1 MTQKAEDSLDIR
13 KGVWDSPFVPEDD
26 EGSADDLASFG
37 IRVNKSDKMTP
48 VYKLPGA

>member
-1 MTQKAEDSLDIR
+1 MTQKADDSLDVR
-13 KGVWDSPFVPEDD
+13 KGVFDSPFELEDD

-37 IRVNKSDKMTP
+37 IRVNRSDKMTP